1 MLAVAGRSRPPKK
14 TSWRKIA
21 SEVSKDEGA
30 PKIELSKIGY
40 KSNRGFFEKLDV
52 LMNFRNGIRKVE
64 EVGGS
69 LRCPEQAIGG
79 IPLGLKDH
87 QTHGA
92 GFDLA

>member
-1 MLAVAGRSRPPKK
+1 MVLKPKK

-21 SEVSKDEGA
+21 SEASKDEGA

-40 KSNRGFFEKLDV
+40 KSIRGFFEKLDV
-52 LMNFRNGIRKVE
+52 FMNFRDWIRKVE
-64 EVGGS
+64 EVSGP

-79 IPLGLKDH
+79 VPFGLKDH

-92 GFDLA
+92 GLYFA

>member
-1 MLAVAGRSRPPKK
+1 MKPKK

-21 SEVSKDEGA
+21 SEASKDEEA
-30 PKIELSKIGY
+30 PKIQLSKTGY
-40 KSNRGFFEKLDV
+40 KSTHGFFEKLDV
-52 LMNFRNGIRKVE
+52 LMNFRDGIRKVE

-79 IPLGLKDH
+79 IPFGLKDH

-92 GFDLA
+92 GFDFA